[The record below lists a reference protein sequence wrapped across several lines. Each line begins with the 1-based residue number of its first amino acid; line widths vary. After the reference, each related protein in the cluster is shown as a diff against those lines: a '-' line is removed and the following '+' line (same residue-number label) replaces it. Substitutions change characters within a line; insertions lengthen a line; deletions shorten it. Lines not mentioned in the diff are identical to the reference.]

1 MPIYEFKCNQ
11 CNAKFEQLCRLDWQG
26 TVSCPACGGKDLAK
40 GLSAF
45 CSPGSG
51 GGKNCGGCAGGNCAS
66 CK

>member
-11 CNAKFEQLCRLDWQG
+11 CNTKFEQLCRLDWQG
-26 TVSCPACGGKDLAK
+26 AVSCPACGGKDLAK
-40 GLSAF
+40 ALSAF
-45 CSPGSG
+45 CTPGG